1 MGELNNFFQVPSNRN
16 GKKLNFSHLAAKKES
31 SLENLMERKFK
42 DLISATLRFLENNPH
57 KPKMAAIDLELFED
71 KPEAV
76 QKRNYFTSR

>member
-1 MGELNNFFQVPSNRN
+1 MGELNNFFSGTVESKR
-16 GKKLNFSHLAAKKES
+16 KKFNFSHLVAKKES